1 MIGVLWVRPGKNRLL
16 RTIFLDIGRNV
27 PYITTTARTRAN
39 AKRVPKRSPS
49 TKPASMPEQTIENLE
64 SSLDTR
70 NAVAEL
76 NRLAAD
82 AAVLRNQI
90 DTTDE
95 RFHGHATYDVKH
107 LDERREEIARQI
119 ALGRTN
125 VQIAENLGCTPQTVS
140 NIRNNP
146 IIAAVIDTFR
156 GQRNAKVSKIVD
168 EIIDVAP
175 TAIRL
180 LRNTLTLEQN
190 KDDETGASMAAV
202 PTLSEQIAASRTIL
216 GFVPTGDRDGG
227 QNGVDET
234 QLARI
239 KQRAVAIRSDYNA
252 FAEDAQFVDVAT
264 VNTTPANGDPTKTE
278 NTDES

>member
-1 MIGVLWVRPGKNRLL
+1 MAGGGFP
-16 RTIFLDIGRNV
+16 LDIYRRI
-27 PYITTTARTRAN
+27 PYITTNTRHA
-39 AKRVPKRSPS
+39 AKPKRVSKRSPS
-49 TKPASMPEQTIENLE
+49 KRPASMPEQTTENTE
-64 SSLDTR
+64 SSR
-70 NAVAEL
+70 NDAADDRDAANEL
-76 NRLAAD
+76 NRLATD
-82 AAVLRNQI
+82 AAALRNQI

-95 RFHGHATYDVKH
+95 RFRGHAVYDVKH

-125 VQIAENLGCTPQTVS
+125 VQIAENLGCTSQTVS
-140 NIRNNP
+140 NVRNNP
-146 IIAAVIDTFR
+146 IIAAIINTFR

-175 TAIRL
+175 AAIRL

-216 GFVPTGDRDGG
+216 GFVPTADRDGG

-239 KQRAVAIRSDYNA
+239 KRRAVAIRSDYSTV
-252 FAEDAQFVDVAT
+252 AEDAQFVDVDSST
-264 VNTTPANGDPTKTE
+264 EME
-278 NTDES
+278 NTDER